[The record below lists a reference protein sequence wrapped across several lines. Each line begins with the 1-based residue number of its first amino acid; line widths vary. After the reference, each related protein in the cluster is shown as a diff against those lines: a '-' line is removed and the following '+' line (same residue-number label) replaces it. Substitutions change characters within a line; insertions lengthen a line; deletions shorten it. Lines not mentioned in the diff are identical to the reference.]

1 MRFGFRFLLQL
12 EFNCLT
18 LNSLNL
24 KTRYSGRP
32 HTSQPQMIT
41 DFLPASDFFAQA
53 DWNSK
58 IYLLLRHAERNHI
71 TPQDKDFGAHVGLTE
86 RGRRQ
91 AVSLGRVFPAF
102 GDAVY
107 FSSPVG
113 RCVETAQCIA
123 EGRKLAGYVD
133 GAAVSATS
141 IGVASKGSAAT
152 VTPLDCLGDF
162 FVRDVPAYE
171 QTLRE
176 GFYEGICKWLES
188 GEHDAFYP
196 LHERAEQMREM
207 MLEKASSRFN
217 VFVTHDAWIV
227 PCLSHFCG
235 FKFEPKC
242 WMNFLTGLAFEV
254 PEKGNV
260 KVAPVTAMETGW
272 LHF

>member
-1 MRFGFRFLLQL
+1 MTNDFVQL
-12 EFNCLT
+12 
-18 LNSLNL
+18 
-24 KTRYSGRP
+24 
-32 HTSQPQMIT
+32 
-41 DFLPASDFFAQA
+41 SDFFAQA

-71 TPQDKDFGAHVGLTE
+71 TPGDKDFGAHVGLTD

-91 AVSLGRVFPAF
+91 AVALGKMIPAF

-113 RCVETAQCIA
+113 RCMETAKCIS
-123 EGRKLAGYVD
+123 EGRKLAGF
-133 GAAVSATS
+133 GNFA
-141 IGVASKGSAAT
+141 IPGVASGAAADSVN
-152 VTPLDCLGDF
+152 VTLLNELGDF

-176 GFYEGICKWLES
+176 GFYEGICEWLDS
-188 GEHDAFYP
+188 GKHDAFWP

-207 MLEKASSRFN
+207 MFEKAQSRFN
-217 VFVTHDAWIV
+217 VFVTHDAWVV

-235 FKFEPKC
+235 LKFEPKC

-254 PEKGNV
+254 PENGNV
-260 KVAPVTAMETGW
+260 KVTPITAMETGW

>member
-1 MRFGFRFLLQL
+1 M
-12 EFNCLT
+12 T
-18 LNSLNL
+18 
-24 KTRYSGRP
+24 
-32 HTSQPQMIT
+32 T
-41 DFLPASDFFAQA
+41 DFLPASDFFAQV
-53 DWNSK
+53 DWNSR

-71 TPQDKDFGAHVGLTE
+71 TPGDKDFGAHVGLTE

-91 AVSLGRVFPAF
+91 AVTLGRMIPAI

-113 RCVETAQCIA
+113 RCVETAQCIG
-123 EGRKLAGYVD
+123 EGRKLAGY
-133 GAAVSATS
+133 GNFAIPGTAP
-141 IGVASKGSAAT
+141 GVAGASVN
-152 VTPLDCLGDF
+152 VTPLDALGDF

-176 GFYEGICKWLES
+176 GFYEGICKWLDS
-188 GEHDAFYP
+188 GKHDAFWP

-207 MLEKASSRFN
+207 MFEKAQSRFN
-217 VFVTHDAWIV
+217 IFVTHDAWIV
-227 PCLSHFCG
+227 PCLSHFCS

-260 KVAPVTAMETGW
+260 KVTPVTAMETGW
-272 LHF
+272 LKF

>member
-1 MRFGFRFLLQL
+1 M
-12 EFNCLT
+12 T
-18 LNSLNL
+18 
-24 KTRYSGRP
+24 
-32 HTSQPQMIT
+32 T
-41 DFLPASDFFAQA
+41 DFLPTSDFFAQI

-58 IYLLLRHAERNHI
+58 VYLLLRHAERNHI

-91 AVSLGRVFPAF
+91 AVSLGRIFPAF

-113 RCVETAQCIA
+113 RCIETAECIA

-133 GAAVSATS
+133 LGTANGATGSATAN
-141 IGVASKGSAAT
+141 GVTLNGATAAKI
-152 VTPLDCLGDF
+152 TPLDCLGDF

-176 GFYEGICKWLES
+176 GFYEGICKWLEL
-188 GEHDAFYP
+188 GEHDAFWP

-207 MLEKASSRFN
+207 MFEKANSRFN

-235 FKFEPKC
+235 LKFNPKC

-254 PEKGNV
+254 PEKGEV
-260 KVAPVTAMETGW
+260 KVTPVTAMETGW

>member
-1 MRFGFRFLLQL
+1 MTNDFVQL
-12 EFNCLT
+12 
-18 LNSLNL
+18 
-24 KTRYSGRP
+24 
-32 HTSQPQMIT
+32 
-41 DFLPASDFFAQA
+41 SDFFAQA

-71 TPQDKDFGAHVGLTE
+71 TPGDKDFGAHVGLTD
-86 RGRRQ
+86 RGRSQ
-91 AVSLGRVFPAF
+91 AVALGKMIPAF

-113 RCVETAQCIA
+113 RCMETAKCIS
-123 EGRKLAGYVD
+123 EGRKLAGFGNFAIPGVAS
-133 GAAVSATS
+133 GAAVDS
-141 IGVASKGSAAT
+141 VN
-152 VTPLDCLGDF
+152 VTPLVELGDF
-162 FVRDVPAYE
+162 FVCDVPAYE

-188 GEHDAFYP
+188 GEHGAFWP

-207 MLEKASSRFN
+207 MFKKAQSRFN
-217 VFVTHDAWIV
+217 VFVTHDAWVV

-235 FKFEPKC
+235 LKFEPKC

-254 PEKGNV
+254 PENGNV
-260 KVAPVTAMETGW
+260 KVTPITAMETGW

>member
-1 MRFGFRFLLQL
+1 MT
-12 EFNCLT
+12 N
-18 LNSLNL
+18 
-24 KTRYSGRP
+24 
-32 HTSQPQMIT
+32 
-41 DFLPASDFFAQA
+41 DFVQFSDFFAQV
-53 DWNSK
+53 DWNSR

-71 TPQDKDFGAHVGLTE
+71 TPEDKDFGAHVGLTE

-91 AVSLGRVFPAF
+91 AVTLGKMIPAF

-113 RCVETAQCIA
+113 RCIETAQCIG
-123 EGRKLAGYVD
+123 EGRKLAGFGNFAIPGMASGIAAD
-133 GAAVSATS
+133 GVN
-141 IGVASKGSAAT
+141 
-152 VTPLDCLGDF
+152 VTPLGALGDF

-176 GFYEGICKWLES
+176 GFYEGICKWLEA
-188 GEHDAFYP
+188 GVHDAFCP

-207 MLEKASSRFN
+207 MFEKASSQYN
-217 VFVTHDAWIV
+217 IFVTHDAWIV
-227 PCLSHFCG
+227 PCLSHFCNM
-235 FKFEPKC
+235 KFTPKC

-260 KVAPVTAMETGW
+260 KVTPVTAMETGW

>member
-1 MRFGFRFLLQL
+1 M
-12 EFNCLT
+12 T
-18 LNSLNL
+18 
-24 KTRYSGRP
+24 
-32 HTSQPQMIT
+32 T
-41 DFLPASDFFAQA
+41 DFLPASDFFAQV

-71 TPQDKDFGAHVGLTE
+71 TPGDKDFGAHVGLTE

-91 AVSLGRVFPAF
+91 AVTLGRMIPAI

-113 RCVETAQCIA
+113 RCVETAQCIG
-123 EGRKLAGYVD
+123 EGRKLAGY
-133 GAAVSATS
+133 GNFAIPGTAP
-141 IGVASKGSAAT
+141 GVAAGASVN
-152 VTPLDCLGDF
+152 VTPLDALGDF

-176 GFYEGICKWLES
+176 GFYEGICKWLDS
-188 GEHDAFYP
+188 GKHDAFWP

-207 MLEKASSRFN
+207 MFEKAQSRFN
-217 VFVTHDAWIV
+217 IFVTHDAWIV
-227 PCLSHFCG
+227 PCLSHFCS

-254 PEKGNV
+254 HEKGNV
-260 KVAPVTAMETGW
+260 KVTPVTALETGW
-272 LHF
+272 LKF

>member
-1 MRFGFRFLLQL
+1 M
-12 EFNCLT
+12 
-18 LNSLNL
+18 
-24 KTRYSGRP
+24 
-32 HTSQPQMIT
+32 T
-41 DFLPASDFFAQA
+41 DFLPASDFFAQV

-86 RGRRQ
+86 CGRRQ
-91 AVSLGRVFPAF
+91 AVSLGRMFPAF
-102 GDAVY
+102 GEAVY

-113 RCVETAQCIA
+113 RCIETAQCIA
-123 EGRKLAGYVD
+123 EGRKLAGYV
-133 GAAVSATS
+133 GGTA
-141 IGVASKGSAAT
+141 I
-152 VTPLDCLGDF
+152 VTPLGPLGDF
-162 FVRDVPAYE
+162 FVQNVPAYE

-176 GFYEGICKWLES
+176 GFYEGICKWMEA

-207 MLEKASSRFN
+207 MFEKAQSRFN

-235 FKFEPKC
+235 FKFTPKC

-254 PEKGNV
+254 LEKGDV
-260 KVAPVTAMETGW
+260 KVTPITAMETGW
-272 LHF
+272 LKF

>member
-1 MRFGFRFLLQL
+1 MT
-12 EFNCLT
+12 N
-18 LNSLNL
+18 
-24 KTRYSGRP
+24 
-32 HTSQPQMIT
+32 
-41 DFLPASDFFAQA
+41 DFVQFSDFFAQV
-53 DWNSK
+53 DWNSR

-71 TPQDKDFGAHVGLTE
+71 TPEDKDFGAHVGLTE

-91 AVSLGRVFPAF
+91 AVTLGKMIPAF

-113 RCVETAQCIA
+113 RCIETAQCIG
-123 EGRKLAGYVD
+123 EGRKLAGFGNFAIPGMASGIAAD
-133 GAAVSATS
+133 GVN
-141 IGVASKGSAAT
+141 
-152 VTPLDCLGDF
+152 VTPLDALGDF

-176 GFYEGICKWLES
+176 GFYEGICKWLDS
-188 GEHDAFYP
+188 GEHDAFWP
-196 LHERAEQMREM
+196 FHERAEQMREM
-207 MLEKASSRFN
+207 MFEKAQSRFN
-217 VFVTHDAWIV
+217 IFVTHDAWIV
-227 PCLSHFCG
+227 PCLSHFCS

-260 KVAPVTAMETGW
+260 KVTPVTAMETGW

>member
-1 MRFGFRFLLQL
+1 MTNDFVQL
-12 EFNCLT
+12 
-18 LNSLNL
+18 
-24 KTRYSGRP
+24 
-32 HTSQPQMIT
+32 
-41 DFLPASDFFAQA
+41 SDFFAQA

-71 TPQDKDFGAHVGLTE
+71 TPGDKDFGAHVGLTD

-91 AVSLGRVFPAF
+91 AVALGKMIPAI

-113 RCVETAQCIA
+113 RCMETAKCIG
-123 EGRKLAGYVD
+123 EGRKLAGF
-133 GAAVSATS
+133 GNFA
-141 IGVASKGSAAT
+141 IPGVASGAAADSVN
-152 VTPLDCLGDF
+152 VTPLVELGDF

-188 GEHDAFYP
+188 GEHGAFWP

-207 MLEKASSRFN
+207 MFEKAQSRFN
-217 VFVTHDAWIV
+217 VFVTHDAWVV

-235 FKFEPKC
+235 LKFEPKC

-254 PEKGNV
+254 PENGNV
-260 KVAPVTAMETGW
+260 KVTPITAMETGW
-272 LHF
+272 LLFR

>member
-1 MRFGFRFLLQL
+1 MTNDFVQL
-12 EFNCLT
+12 
-18 LNSLNL
+18 
-24 KTRYSGRP
+24 
-32 HTSQPQMIT
+32 
-41 DFLPASDFFAQA
+41 SDFFAQA

-71 TPQDKDFGAHVGLTE
+71 TPGDKDFGAHVGLTD

-91 AVSLGRVFPAF
+91 AVALGKMIPAF

-113 RCVETAQCIA
+113 RCMETAKCIS
-123 EGRKLAGYVD
+123 EGRKLAGF
-133 GAAVSATS
+133 GNFA
-141 IGVASKGSAAT
+141 IPGVASGAAADSVN
-152 VTPLDCLGDF
+152 VTPLNELGDF

-176 GFYEGICKWLES
+176 GFYEGICEWLDS
-188 GEHDAFYP
+188 GKHDAFWP

-207 MLEKASSRFN
+207 MFEKAQSRFN
-217 VFVTHDAWIV
+217 VFVTHDAWVV

-235 FKFEPKC
+235 LKFEPKC

-254 PEKGNV
+254 PENGNV
-260 KVAPVTAMETGW
+260 KVTPITAMETGW

>member
-1 MRFGFRFLLQL
+1 MTNDFVQL
-12 EFNCLT
+12 
-18 LNSLNL
+18 
-24 KTRYSGRP
+24 
-32 HTSQPQMIT
+32 
-41 DFLPASDFFAQA
+41 SDFFAQA

-71 TPQDKDFGAHVGLTE
+71 TPGDKDFGAHVGLTD

-91 AVSLGRVFPAF
+91 AVALGKMIPAI

-113 RCVETAQCIA
+113 RCMETAKCIS
-123 EGRKLAGYVD
+123 EGRKLAGF
-133 GAAVSATS
+133 GNFA
-141 IGVASKGSAAT
+141 IPGVASGAAADC
-152 VTPLDCLGDF
+152 VNVMPLVELGDF

-188 GEHDAFYP
+188 GEHGAFWP

-207 MLEKASSRFN
+207 MFEKAQSRFN
-217 VFVTHDAWIV
+217 VFVTHDAWVV

-235 FKFEPKC
+235 LKFEPKC

-254 PEKGNV
+254 PENGNV
-260 KVAPVTAMETGW
+260 KVTPITAMETGW

>member
-1 MRFGFRFLLQL
+1 MTNDFVQL
-12 EFNCLT
+12 
-18 LNSLNL
+18 
-24 KTRYSGRP
+24 
-32 HTSQPQMIT
+32 
-41 DFLPASDFFAQA
+41 SDFFAQA

-71 TPQDKDFGAHVGLTE
+71 TPGDKDFGAHVGLTDC
-86 RGRRQ
+86 GRRQ
-91 AVSLGRVFPAF
+91 AVTLGKMIPAI

-113 RCVETAQCIA
+113 RCMETAKCIS
-123 EGRKLAGYVD
+123 EGRKLAGF
-133 GAAVSATS
+133 GNFA
-141 IGVASKGSAAT
+141 IPGVASGAAADSVN
-152 VTPLDCLGDF
+152 VTPLNELGDF

-188 GEHDAFYP
+188 GEHGAFWP

-207 MLEKASSRFN
+207 MFAKGDARFN
-217 VFVTHDAWIV
+217 IFVTHDAWIV
-227 PCLSHFCG
+227 PCLSHFCNL
-235 FKFEPKC
+235 KFQPKC

-254 PEKGNV
+254 PENGNV
-260 KVAPVTAMETGW
+260 KVTPITAMETGW

>member
-1 MRFGFRFLLQL
+1 MTNDFVQL
-12 EFNCLT
+12 
-18 LNSLNL
+18 
-24 KTRYSGRP
+24 
-32 HTSQPQMIT
+32 
-41 DFLPASDFFAQA
+41 SDFFAQA

-71 TPQDKDFGAHVGLTE
+71 TPGDKDFGAHVGLTD

-91 AVSLGRVFPAF
+91 AVALGKMIPAF

-113 RCVETAQCIA
+113 RCMETAKCIS
-123 EGRKLAGYVD
+123 EGRKLAGF
-133 GAAVSATS
+133 GNFA
-141 IGVASKGSAAT
+141 IPGVASGAAADSVN
-152 VTPLDCLGDF
+152 VTPLVELGDF

-188 GEHDAFYP
+188 GEHGAFWP

-207 MLEKASSRFN
+207 MFEKAQSRFN
-217 VFVTHDAWIV
+217 VFLTHDAWVV

-235 FKFEPKC
+235 LKFEPKC

-254 PEKGNV
+254 PENGNV
-260 KVAPVTAMETGW
+260 KVTPITAMETGW
-272 LHF
+272 LLFR

>member
-1 MRFGFRFLLQL
+1 MTNDFVQL
-12 EFNCLT
+12 
-18 LNSLNL
+18 
-24 KTRYSGRP
+24 
-32 HTSQPQMIT
+32 
-41 DFLPASDFFAQA
+41 SDFFAQV

-91 AVSLGRVFPAF
+91 AVSLGRFIPAF

-113 RCVETAQCIA
+113 RCMETAQCIA
-123 EGRKLAGYVD
+123 EGRKLAGYMD
-133 GAAVSATS
+133 GAGTS
-141 IGVASKGSAAT
+141 VN
-152 VTPLDCLGDF
+152 VVPLDALGDF

-188 GEHDAFYP
+188 GVHDAFYP

-207 MLEKASSRFN
+207 MFEKAQSRFN
-217 VFVTHDAWIV
+217 IFVTHDAWIV

-235 FKFEPKC
+235 LKFEPKC
-242 WMNFLTGLAFEV
+242 WMNFLTGLAFEL
-254 PEKGNV
+254 PEKGDV
-260 KVAPVTAMETGW
+260 KVTPITAMETGW

>member
-1 MRFGFRFLLQL
+1 MTNDFVQL
-12 EFNCLT
+12 
-18 LNSLNL
+18 
-24 KTRYSGRP
+24 
-32 HTSQPQMIT
+32 
-41 DFLPASDFFAQA
+41 SDFFAQA

-71 TPQDKDFGAHVGLTE
+71 TPGDKDFGAHVGLTD

-91 AVSLGRVFPAF
+91 AVALGKMIPAF

-113 RCVETAQCIA
+113 RCMETAKCIS
-123 EGRKLAGYVD
+123 EGRKLAGF
-133 GAAVSATS
+133 GNFA
-141 IGVASKGSAAT
+141 IPGVASGAAADSVN
-152 VTPLDCLGDF
+152 VTPLVELGDF

-188 GEHDAFYP
+188 GEHGAFWP

-207 MLEKASSRFN
+207 MFEKAQSRFN
-217 VFVTHDAWIV
+217 IFVTHDAWIV
-227 PCLSHFCG
+227 PCLSHFCS

-254 PEKGNV
+254 PENGNV
-260 KVAPVTAMETGW
+260 KVTPITAMETGW
-272 LHF
+272 LLFR

>member
-1 MRFGFRFLLQL
+1 MT
-12 EFNCLT
+12 N
-18 LNSLNL
+18 
-24 KTRYSGRP
+24 
-32 HTSQPQMIT
+32 
-41 DFLPASDFFAQA
+41 DFVQFSDFFAQV
-53 DWNSK
+53 DWNSR

-71 TPQDKDFGAHVGLTE
+71 TPEDKDFGAHVGLTE

-91 AVSLGRVFPAF
+91 AVALGRMIPAI

-113 RCVETAQCIA
+113 RCVETAQCIG
-123 EGRKLAGYVD
+123 EGRKLAGY
-133 GAAVSATS
+133 GSFAIPGTAP
-141 IGVASKGSAAT
+141 GVAAGASVN
-152 VTPLDCLGDF
+152 VTPLDALGDF

-176 GFYEGICKWLES
+176 GFYEGICKWLDS
-188 GEHDAFYP
+188 GEHDAFWP
-196 LHERAEQMREM
+196 FHERAEQMREM
-207 MLEKASSRFN
+207 MFEKAQSRFN
-217 VFVTHDAWIV
+217 IFVTHDAWIV
-227 PCLSHFCG
+227 PCLSHFCS

-260 KVAPVTAMETGW
+260 KVTPVTAMETGW

>member
-1 MRFGFRFLLQL
+1 MM
-12 EFNCLT
+12 N
-18 LNSLNL
+18 
-24 KTRYSGRP
+24 
-32 HTSQPQMIT
+32 
-41 DFLPASDFFAQA
+41 DFLSVSDFFAQA

-71 TPQDKDFGAHVGLTE
+71 TPEDKDFGAHVGLTD
-86 RGRRQ
+86 RGRRE

-102 GDAVY
+102 GEAVY

-113 RCVETAQCIA
+113 RCMETASCIG

-133 GAAVSATS
+133 VCSAS
-141 IGVASKGSAAT
+141 NGNAGVAKVA
-152 VTPLDCLGDF
+152 PLDALGDF
-162 FVRDVPAYE
+162 FVRDKEAYE

-188 GEHDAFYP
+188 GVHDAFYP

-207 MLEKASSRFN
+207 MFEKASSRFN

-254 PEKGNV
+254 LEKGEV
-260 KVAPVTAMETGW
+260 KVTPVTALETGW

>member
-1 MRFGFRFLLQL
+1 MT
-12 EFNCLT
+12 N
-18 LNSLNL
+18 
-24 KTRYSGRP
+24 
-32 HTSQPQMIT
+32 
-41 DFLPASDFFAQA
+41 DFVQFSDFFAQV
-53 DWNSK
+53 DWNSR

-71 TPQDKDFGAHVGLTE
+71 TPEDKDFGAHVGLTE

-91 AVSLGRVFPAF
+91 AVTLGKMIPAF

-113 RCVETAQCIA
+113 RCIETAQCIG
-123 EGRKLAGYVD
+123 EGRKLAGFGNFAIPGMASGIAAD
-133 GAAVSATS
+133 GVN
-141 IGVASKGSAAT
+141 
-152 VTPLDCLGDF
+152 VTPLDALGDF

-176 GFYEGICKWLES
+176 GFYEGICKWLDS
-188 GEHDAFYP
+188 GEHDAFWP

-207 MLEKASSRFN
+207 MFEKAQSRFN
-217 VFVTHDAWIV
+217 IFVTHDAWIV
-227 PCLSHFCG
+227 PCLSHFCS

-260 KVAPVTAMETGW
+260 KVTPVTAMETGW
-272 LHF
+272 LLFR